1 MDIQGYLETVRLLP
15 RPSDAGGD
23 AEGVRHDGS
32 EAAQQLSINLV
43 LVSLGFMY
51 SVHNLIAPN
60 MTAIA
65 QLFHFNNF
73 QRDAYIGGEL
83 TLFFYCPGVLGA
95 LFAGILSGMVDRR
108 LLLAALAL
116 VTSIACLFTTR
127 VGTFDQL
134 LWARAVTGFGVGGS
148 LPVVYSLVGDWFP
161 ARKRASATAMVTA
174 ASGAGVF
181 AGQCVAT
188 LMGTSDWRWPFLVVA
203 VPSMIM
209 AVAIWY
215 LMEEPVRGGQEDGI
229 ETLKHCQS
237 AGLQY
242 MPALSGRHMR
252 ALLNNRTN
260 HLVILQAFP
269 GNIPWGVIIVYM
281 HDFLVQDLGMSR
293 SKALGA
299 ITMLAASAFAG
310 ILTGGVVGE
319 KLHGSSSKQL
329 ALFAGL
335 CNIFRAVPF
344 YILFGW
350 TRYVGPATKSEGL
363 FISLLI
369 VGGFVATLAS
379 PITGAM
385 LLNVNLPETRGS
397 VMAMYSVLDDLSKG
411 FGTFFVA
418 MIVEVV
424 GGRSVAYQLSL
435 LLWVFTGVALL
446 YTQWTYDEDEELMR
460 QQLDEAAMESMVL
473 ISKQRA
479 ASAIRDRAKAA
490 GEAHFAQKSLGARQQ
505 QQQSRDHWLPS
516 IRSKA
521 AEVLAAAGVNI
532 AAPDDADGPLPLPAG
547 KAAPRGYGASL
558 PAQSGQPES
567 RSAAPVSA
575 PSRTTFNSGIGR
587 SQADRDRLHRAARLA
602 AEAVGPRG
610 P

>member
-1 MDIQGYLETVRLLP
+1 MEVSWIISET
-15 RPSDAGGD
+15 
-23 AEGVRHDGS
+23 
-32 EAAQQLSINLV
+32 LV
-43 LVSLGFMY
+43 LSWDSMQAVSAV
-51 SVHNLIAPN
+51 S
-60 MTAIA
+60 
-65 QLFHFNNF
+65 
-73 QRDAYIGGEL
+73 
-83 TLFFYCPGVLGA
+83 
-95 LFAGILSGMVDRR
+95 RR
-108 LLLAALAL
+108 
-116 VTSIACLFTTR
+116 R
-127 VGTFDQL
+127 RPDQHKNSNEPF
-134 LWARAVTGFGVGGS
+134 RN
-148 LPVVYSLVGDWFP
+148 
-161 ARKRASATAMVTA
+161 AT
-174 ASGAGVF
+174 
-181 AGQCVAT
+181 
-188 LMGTSDWRWPFLVVA
+188 
-203 VPSMIM
+203 
-209 AVAIWY
+209 
-215 LMEEPVRGGQEDGI
+215 
-229 ETLKHCQS
+229 
-237 AGLQY
+237 
-242 MPALSGRHMR
+242 
-252 ALLNNRTN
+252 
-260 HLVILQAFP
+260 
-269 GNIPWGVIIVYM
+269 
-281 HDFLVQDLGMSR
+281 
-293 SKALGA
+293 
-299 ITMLAASAFAG
+299 
-310 ILTGGVVGE
+310 
-319 KLHGSSSKQL
+319 GSSSKQL

-363 FISLLI
+363 FIGLLI

-505 QQQSRDHWLPS
+505 QQPRDHWLPS

-532 AAPDDADGPLPLPAG
+532 TAPDDAESPLPLPTG
-547 KAAPRGYGASL
+547 KAAPRSYGVSL
-558 PAQSGQPES
+558 PAQSG
-567 RSAAPVSA
+567 
-575 PSRTTFNSGIGR
+575 
-587 SQADRDRLHRAARLA
+587 RLSVHHR
-602 AEAVGPRG
+602 
-610 P
+610 